1 VGAASVAPLNT
12 ERVAEV
18 VLADEIQDPEALT
31 PGEVRA
37 EYEAALADVVEAA
50 GVDAVAEATGVDE
63 TRLEELLD
71 GGSPEFTVE
80 EAAAV
85 LAVGDDWPDAEGLLL
100 EVRDNL
106 MLQMSSAVMDVDA
119 LASGLDGDLDPKE
132 IQQKIEGRQPM
143 TLAEYARI
151 YRHIAS
157 ENPY

>member
-1 VGAASVAPLNT
+1 AG
-12 ERVAEV
+12 
-18 VLADEIQDPEALT
+18 D
-31 PGEVRA
+31 VRA
-37 EYEAALADVVEAA
+37 EYEAALASVVEAA
-50 GVDAVAEATGVDE
+50 GVDAVSEAAGVDAE
-63 TRLEELLD
+63 RLAALVD
-71 GGSPEFTVE
+71 GDSPEFTVE
-80 EAAAV
+80 EAAEV
-85 LAVGDDWPDAEGLLL
+85 LAVSDDWPDAEGLLL

-151 YRHIAS
+151 YRHVAS

>member
-1 VGAASVAPLNT
+1 M
-12 ERVAEV
+12 
-18 VLADEIQDPEALT
+18 LADEIQDPDAVT
-31 PGEVRA
+31 AGEVRA

-50 GVDAVAEATGVDE
+50 GVDAAAAESGVDASK
-63 TRLEELLD
+63 LEELLA
-71 GGSPEFTVE
+71 GESPELTLQ

-85 LAVGDDWPDAEGLLL
+85 LAVSDDWPDAEGLVL

>member
-1 VGAASVAPLNT
+1 M
-12 ERVAEV
+12 
-18 VLADEIQDPEALT
+18 LADEIQDPEAVT
-31 PGEVRA
+31 SGEVRA
-37 EYEAALADVVEAA
+37 EYEAALASAVEDA
-50 GVDAVAEATGVDE
+50 GVDEAAAASGVD
-63 TRLEELLD
+63 TAKLDALLA
-71 GGSPEFTVE
+71 GESPELTLK

-85 LAVGDDWPDAEGLLL
+85 LAVSDDWPDAEGLLL